1 MPLLFKSWAEY
12 MASFCRVGGIIE
24 AAPTCMS
31 HQMASPSI
39 AFLIE
44 PDGQVQVIG
53 SMDRFTARAYVNAG
67 CFFPQQ
73 SLPNMNMMTICKS
86 IGDILYEKG
95 VIGHVTVDLVS
106 FPDPTSPSAHPLF
119 WAVDLNCNLT
129 DYVASCLF
137 FDFLMVSI
145 CLFCILIFNF
155 RRANLTSWLEST
167 QSITP
172 TKVYSEE
179 TAPTTPAPVVV
190 WVKVKMMITS
200 ACRKEA
206 IAAHKTH
213 LRRGHP
219 ITKLLAGQTTT
230 QLQNTNVTF
239 QNSVASCTASTSITQ
254 AFQKYNTRPSSTCA
268 DCNQF
273 LSTWSQERAQLS
285 CYKTAFSPVCWP
297 WWR

>member
-1 MPLLFKSWAEY
+1 MPMLFKSWAEY
-12 MASFCRVGGIIE
+12 MTSFCRVGGIIE

-39 AFLIE
+39 GFLIE

-137 FDFLMVSI
+137 FDFLMVSAS
-145 CLFCILIFNF
+145 FFSVLIFLF
-155 RRANLTSWLEST
+155 RRANLTS
-167 QSITP
+167 
-172 TKVYSEE
+172 
-179 TAPTTPAPVVV
+179 
-190 WVKVKMMITS
+190 
-200 ACRKEA
+200 
-206 IAAHKTH
+206 
-213 LRRGHP
+213 
-219 ITKLLAGQTTT
+219 
-230 QLQNTNVTF
+230 
-239 QNSVASCTASTSITQ
+239 
-254 AFQKYNTRPSSTCA
+254 
-268 DCNQF
+268 
-273 LSTWSQERAQLS
+273 
-285 CYKTAFSPVCWP
+285 
-297 WWR
+297 

>member
-12 MASFCRVGGIIE
+12 MTSFCRVGGIIE

-137 FDFLMVSI
+137 FDFLMVSTN
-145 CLFCILIFNF
+145 FFSVLIFNF
-155 RRANLTSWLEST
+155 RRANSTSWLVST
-167 QSITP
+167 LSITR
-172 TKVYSEE
+172 TRVFSEE
-179 TAPTTPAPVVV
+179 TAPTMPAPAAE
-190 WVKVKMMITS
+190 WEKVKTKTTS
-200 ACRKEA
+200 ACPKGA
-206 IAAHKTH
+206 TVVHKCP
-213 LRRGHP
+213 LKRDHP
-219 ITKLLAGQTTT
+219 TTKRHAGQTT
-230 QLQNTNVTF
+230 
-239 QNSVASCTASTSITQ
+239 IH
-254 AFQKYNTRPSSTCA
+254 
-268 DCNQF
+268 
-273 LSTWSQERAQLS
+273 
-285 CYKTAFSPVCWP
+285 
-297 WWR
+297 